1 MYVRSTASTEYEPPS
16 KVNLASPCIF
26 YCVRPS
32 GPPVLR
38 VTVGPA
44 YQQAYS
50 ITEYYYYAS
59 LYGKLLDVPENP
71 EPAMLPA
78 ETG

>member
-1 MYVRSTASTEYEPPS
+1 M
-16 KVNLASPCIF
+16 
-26 YCVRPS
+26 
-32 GPPVLR
+32 LR